1 MIRSMTAFGRGE
13 RQAGDKL
20 ITVEMRTVNHRF
32 RDVSVRLPSQ
42 LQPLEGDLRAMTA
55 RALSRGRIDIFVNM
69 DTRGEQTNVSVALNV
84 PLARAYVRLF
94 QELREEFGAEA
105 SFSAETLCQF
115 KDVVIL
121 KPLEEDAE
129 FLKPPVLEALTQALE
144 AVGRMRIHEGRAIEM
159 DFRHRLGLIRGCL
172 GEIDAR
178 APLVVEDYRGR
189 LRDRIAL
196 VSEGMEI
203 DGNRMAQEV
212 AYFANR
218 CDITEEIVRTR
229 AHIESF
235 EEYLEA
241 EEPVGRRLDFLVQE
255 MNREV
260 NTISSKASDASISRA
275 AVEIKGELEKL
286 REQIQNVE

>member
-13 RQAGDKL
+13 RRAGDTL

-42 LQPLEGDLRAMTA
+42 LQTLEDDLRAMTA
-55 RALSRGRIDIFVNM
+55 GALARGRIDVFVNM
-69 DTRGEQTNVSVALNV
+69 DTRGQQPNVSVELNV
-84 PLARAYVRLF
+84 PLARAYVRLLR
-94 QELREEFGAEA
+94 ELQEEFGADPVV
-105 SFSAETLCQF
+105 SAETLCQF

-121 KPLEEDAE
+121 RPLQEDAE
-129 FLKPPVLEALTQALE
+129 SLRAPALEALTLALD
-144 AVGRMRIHEGRAIEM
+144 AVGLMRVHEGRAIEK
-159 DFRHRLGLIRGCL
+159 DFRHRLGLIRGYL

-178 APLVVEDYRGR
+178 APLVVEDYGCR

-203 DGNRMAQEV
+203 DGNRLAQEV

-229 AHIESF
+229 AHIDSF
-235 EEYLEA
+235 EEYLDA

-286 REQIQNVE
+286 REQIQNVA